1 MAMQIRVF
9 GPGCMKCQRLAEN
22 AREAVEL
29 SGIDATVEESI
40 DITQL
45 VMLGVLTTPA
55 LMIDGKLAVAGHVAS
70 VPQIQEMLI
79 EHA

>member
-1 MAMQIRVF
+1 V
-9 GPGCMKCQRLAEN
+9 KCQKLAEN

-29 SGIDATVEESI
+29 SGIDATVDESH

-70 VPQIQEMLI
+70 VAHIRQLLAERT
-79 EHA
+79 